1 MHLRNDMRQK
11 NTQKTLDFNST
22 PTGEARAAGGE
33 ATESFPA
40 MHAPENPASTNQLM
54 EEICERENLKRALQR
69 VKANKGS
76 PGIDGMTVEEL
87 LGYLQQHWPAIRE
100 QLLSGNYAPKPVRR
114 VEIAKP
120 DGGGMRKLGIPTA
133 LDRFVQQAVLQVLQ
147 RQWDPTFSEY
157 SYGFRPG
164 RSAHQAVAQA
174 QQYIAEGYGWCVDF
188 DLEKFFDRVNHDKLM
203 GAIAKRVGDKRLL
216 KLIRAFLNAGVMEG
230 GLVSPSVEGTPQ
242 GGPLSPLLSNLVLD
256 DLDRELERRGHRFVR
271 YADDSNVY
279 VRSERAGQRVMESVK
294 RFISEKLKLKVNESK
309 SAVAKP
315 QEREFLGFS
324 FTGGKELKR
333 KIAPKAIDRFNER
346 IREITHKARGQSVK
360 QVMEE
365 LARYLRGWRGYFGF
379 CETPSVLQGLDAWVR
394 RRVRCAFWRQWKT
407 GRKRF
412 AELVRRGVSEELAA
426 NTAGSR
432 RGPWHVSQS
441 PALGIALSN
450 VALTSL
456 GLPSLIAGR

>member
-147 RQWDPTFSEY
+147 RLWDPTFSEH

-174 QQYIAEGYGWCVDF
+174 QKNIAEGYSWVVDL
-188 DLEKFFDRVNHDKLM
+188 DLEKFCVMDASRWA
-203 GAIAKRVGDKRLL
+203 GRLTSRRSSSAASSFL
-216 KLIRAFLNAGVMEG
+216 RWLSIVFAIRAHDN
-230 GLVSPSVEGTPQ
+230 VE
-242 GGPLSPLLSNLVLD
+242 
-256 DLDRELERRGHRFVR
+256 
-271 YADDSNVY
+271 DSWRLRSRIY
-279 VRSERAGQRVMESVK
+279 V
-294 RFISEKLKLKVNESK
+294 
-309 SAVAKP
+309 
-315 QEREFLGFS
+315 
-324 FTGGKELKR
+324 
-333 KIAPKAIDRFNER
+333 
-346 IREITHKARGQSVK
+346 
-360 QVMEE
+360 
-365 LARYLRGWRGYFGF
+365 
-379 CETPSVLQGLDAWVR
+379 
-394 RRVRCAFWRQWKT
+394 
-407 GRKRF
+407 
-412 AELVRRGVSEELAA
+412 
-426 NTAGSR
+426 
-432 RGPWHVSQS
+432 
-441 PALGIALSN
+441 
-450 VALTSL
+450 
-456 GLPSLIAGR
+456 